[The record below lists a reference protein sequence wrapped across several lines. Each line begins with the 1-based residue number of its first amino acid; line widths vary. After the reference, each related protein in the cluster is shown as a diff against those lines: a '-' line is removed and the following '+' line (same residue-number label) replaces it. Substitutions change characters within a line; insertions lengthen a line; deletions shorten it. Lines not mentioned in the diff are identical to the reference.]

1 MNNTH
6 NWNRDYGEQAW
17 RKTRTLMWILH
28 RTSVYANAC
37 MNDAKYSNPDSD
49 TAVTSGWSANESL
62 EFDPRP
68 IDTDEQSSNSSLK
81 AANTEARRR
90 SAYSSRH
97 SYPFLR
103 SMSVRNPRSIVWLTA
118 ETPPR
123 IRVSSLCLWRRV
135 SIPHPDQQTLSVNSC
150 IPKPMC
156 SDFVQGRRQRVRAP
170 DSQLQSDF
178 WLGLRG

>member
-6 NWNRDYGEQAW
+6 NWNGDYREQAW

-28 RTSVYANAC
+28 RTSVYANAS
-37 MNDAKYSNPDSD
+37 MNDAKCSNLDSD
-49 TAVTSGWSANESL
+49 NAVTSGWSANESL

-81 AANTEARRR
+81 AANTEAPCR

-97 SYPFLR
+97 SYQFLR

-123 IRVSSLCLWRRV
+123 IRVTSVCLWRESAFYIQINRRWV
-135 SIPHPDQQTLSVNSC
+135 WIAVFQNLCVPISSRAADRGFGHLTLSC
-150 IPKPMC
+150 
-156 SDFVQGRRQRVRAP
+156 RVT
-170 DSQLQSDF
+170 F
-178 WLGLRG
+178 GLIWEV